1 MLRLPWT
8 QGETCDTVGIMP
20 KLDVLTP
27 KEPILRRKARP
38 VTRFDPE
45 LQTLIDNM
53 IETMHEAK
61 GVGLAAPQVGQS
73 LRLAVI
79 ETPPDTDDE
88 GNDIEGTQELFVII
102 NPEITWK
109 SSRLTR
115 GIEGCLSIPGWVGEV
130 ERHEAIRVKGLD
142 RRGRKISY
150 RLNNY
155 IARIFQHEVD
165 HLEGVLYID
174 RLTDPKR
181 FWTEEEYDEI
191 IKKQREEREKREKES
206 QSEPMVGD

>member
-1 MLRLPWT
+1 M
-8 QGETCDTVGIMP
+8 M
-20 KLDVLTP
+20 K
-27 KEPILRRKARP
+27 
-38 VTRFDPE
+38 
-45 LQTLIDNM
+45 
-53 IETMHEAK
+53 
-61 GVGLAAPQVGQS
+61 
-73 LRLAVI
+73 
-79 ETPPDTDDE
+79 

-150 RLNNY
+150 RLNSY

-191 IKKQREEREKREKES
+191 IKKQQEEREKREKEGH
-206 QSEPMVGD
+206 SEPMGGD